1 MASCSVRLPRRSS
14 RIWRT
19 DASRSWSWRPSGR
32 IASDKRCSTRSKKG
46 RNTLKTAKALTIA
59 GSDSGGGAGIQAD
72 LKTFQELNA
81 YGTSVI
87 TALTAQN
94 TLGVHGVYPQSAA
107 CVGAR
112 CCAGRHW
119 RGCGKDGHAVLGRDY
134 HACGGQ
140 TGAIRRRRLVVDPVM
155 IAKGGAP
162 RDRRLS
168 SVEGTTPAAR
178 IACNAEYSGSVPLA
192 WRGSA
197 DRAGGAREASRR
209 SLELG
214 AKAVLLKGGHLE
226 GTRQWICF
234 TTAMPSSSWRT
245 LASGR
250 RTHTALAVRYRPQSQ
265 PNWPKEPR

>member
-1 MASCSVRLPRRSS
+1 M
-14 RIWRT
+14 
-19 DASRSWSWRPSGR
+19 
-32 IASDKRCSTRSKKG
+32 
-46 RNTLKTAKALTIA
+46 KTAKALTIA

-107 CVGAR
+107 CVGAQL
-112 CCAGRHW
+112 
-119 RGCGKDGHAVLGRDY
+119 DAVLADIGAD
-134 HACGGQ
+134 AVK
-140 TGAIRRRRLVVDPVM
+140 TGMLFSAEIITLAADKLEQYGVQQLVVDPVM

-162 RDRRLS
+162 LLQPEAVQALKERLL
-168 SVEGTTPAAR
+168 
-178 IACNAEYSGSVPLA
+178 PLA
-192 WRGSA
+192 SLVTPNIPEACHLLGV
-197 DRAGGAREASRR
+197 DRLTEPEELREASRR
-209 SLELG
+209 LLELG